1 LCISLAGCT
10 GNRARGLDPIIDGA
24 AVQTASNNKAI
35 LLAAL
40 AADAGY
46 GSPAAADWY
55 AVSEAGFNYV
65 DDQCRAYFDDLFF
78 LERGREQIKSGL
90 SSAAQT
96 TAAILAVTGAASPTL
111 AIVAQAFGFAVNAT
125 DVVAGTY
132 LYRLPPATTQGFVQ
146 KLQLAFRDAAS
157 ASRASIN
164 SPTSAYYMIQR
175 YLNLCLPPTIEAEIA
190 KQVVSTSAF
199 PVATSNGQFFSIE
212 TLSAP
217 PTATPPRTLVG
228 PPPITREV
236 VRRTRISRA
245 IDEAPPRKL
254 PIDKARVDQ
263 TFLRQVQVALC
274 VTSITGNLDPT
285 TRAAIQTFYEARTNR
300 RVPEPI
306 DPLGPAL
313 LPRLQDAVDDV
324 GSCSER
330 GFVSAYEVAIFGLPE
345 AERISKIKDMQ
356 AEIGRLLSRGGSSI
370 TVQQTGVLD
379 AQTRRAISE
388 IRSKLGFPSGNY
400 VDKKL
405 YLELTL

>member
-1 LCISLAGCT
+1 MSRGHIHSRLFLALLCVGVAGCT
-10 GNRARGLDPIIDGA
+10 GNRARGLDPIISGA
-24 AVQTASNNKAI
+24 AVQTASENKAI

-46 GSPAAADWY
+46 ASPAAADWY
-55 AVSEAGFNYV
+55 SVAEAGFNYV

-157 ASRASIN
+157 AGRASIN

-199 PVATSNGQFFSIE
+199 SVGTSNGQFFSIE

-217 PTATPPRTLVG
+217 PAATRAEIRGFARTAVISDPTVRMTPIPRRTPPTLPGDTRLSNAERLLTTSEIKAIQKVVCVASPDGRLG
-228 PPPITREV
+228 PAGSVT
-236 VRRTRISRA
+236 RTRIREFLGKSA
-245 IDEAPPRKL
+245 SASDVLSPR
-254 PIDKARVDQ
+254 DRV
-263 TFLRQVQVALC
+263 
-274 VTSITGNLDPT
+274 
-285 TRAAIQTFYEARTNR
+285 
-300 RVPEPI
+300 
-306 DPLGPAL
+306 L
-313 LPRLQDAVDDV
+313 LLDAVDDPPK
-324 GSCSER
+324 C
-330 GFVSAYEVAIFGLPE
+330 
-345 AERISKIKDMQ
+345 
-356 AEIGRLLSRGGSSI
+356 
-370 TVQQTGVLD
+370 
-379 AQTRRAISE
+379 
-388 IRSKLGFPSGNY
+388 
-400 VDKKL
+400 
-405 YLELTL
+405 